1 MYVAVL
7 RYGDESS
14 ADDKDDEVKEPDH
27 RDESLQSLV
36 ENTRFFIISQL
47 RVRVIF
53 SFGRKMFLLEYS
65 LEVKIEERK
74 RLDRTL
80 KVKGRGH

>member
-36 ENTRFFIISQL
+36 ENTRFFYHKPTSCSSYLFFWQKN
-47 RVRVIF
+47 V
-53 SFGRKMFLLEYS
+53 SA
-65 LEVKIEERK
+65 
-74 RLDRTL
+74 
-80 KVKGRGH
+80 